1 MACVCVR
8 ASERKGSSF
17 HHYQPLKPP
26 GDCLQD
32 PRHNG
37 RSLAWSLAR
46 KRCQLKIGVKTPEL
60 EKREREAPVC
70 APMWCAG
77 RVFDSL
83 TPAAL
88 SASLISLFFAPLI
101 HQLALRWPVERPRPE
116 LLARASFED
125 PAAWYFDVRYLLLWS
140 CAPSLIFNPTYFADA
155 RTPSHSLTHTERAPP
170 RGSYFNIYLPL
181 VTTV

>member
-1 MACVCVR
+1 MA
-8 ASERKGSSF
+8 A
-17 HHYQPLKPP
+17 L
-26 GDCLQD
+26 
-32 PRHNG
+32 
-37 RSLAWSLAR
+37 SLGLSLAR
-46 KRCQLKIGVKTPEL
+46 SKTLPIKNRGQNARARE
-60 EKREREAPVC
+60 EREAPVC

-155 RTPSHSLTHTERAPP
+155 RTPSHSLT
-170 RGSYFNIYLPL
+170 
-181 VTTV
+181 